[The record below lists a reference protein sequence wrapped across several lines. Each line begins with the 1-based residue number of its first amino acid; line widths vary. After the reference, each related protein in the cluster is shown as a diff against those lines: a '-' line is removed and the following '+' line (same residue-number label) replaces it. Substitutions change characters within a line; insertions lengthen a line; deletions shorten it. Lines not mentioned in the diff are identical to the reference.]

1 METEFQNA
9 VGKSMGEVARDIAE
23 FLSCSCVIHPQKQ
36 IDLSTLLPDL
46 NMAQQFS
53 FALFSEAL
61 AQGMSVDSA
70 ESFYR
75 HAVASVVDDAV
86 IDAVVAAF
94 HNTEGA
100 EYKAYE
106 QKYGNRF
113 SMLDG
118 SYWATCLAIGID
130 ADAVGDVLQ
139 YLRLFIICL
148 MEFAYMGD
156 RNPNATYAWNYYES
170 FRAMLDELTA
180 PPAAEPLPLKV
191 RAMGGTAGKRQGD
204 GYVLSLGVDVENPN
218 PDRMARGVG
227 IDITLK
233 DKNGTVITVIKD
245 QIQSIDPATVYHYGV
260 TRKIRGAATAGL
272 SASAKAAGFL
282 KLSTPIMKHIKLT
295 ELRMQKLPEEGVKLL
310 GKLSSEYDRPLRSL
324 TLHYHFLSAD
334 NKILGG
340 GNEWLFD
347 TVEPN
352 KTSEL
357 SFHVPVSFDRAAK
370 VVYSTDFDA
379 MELIK

>member
-23 FLSCSCVIHPQKQ
+23 FLSCSCVVHPQKQ
-36 IDLSTLLPDL
+36 IDLSALLPDL
-46 NMAQQFS
+46 NMEQQFS

-61 AQGMSVDSA
+61 AQGMSPDAA

-75 HAVASVVDDAV
+75 HAVASVVEDGV
-86 IDAVVAAF
+86 IDAIVAAF
-94 HNTEGA
+94 RDTSSA
-100 EYKAYE
+100 EYQSYE

-156 RNPNATYAWNYYES
+156 RNPSATYAWNYYES
-170 FRAMLDELTA
+170 FRTMLDELIA
-180 PPAAEPLPLKV
+180 PPEAAPLPLKV
-191 RAMGGTAGKRQGD
+191 RAMGGTAGKRVGD
-204 GYVLSLGVDVENPN
+204 TYVLSLGVDIENPN

-233 DKNGTVITVIKD
+233 DKSGNVITVIKD

-272 SASAKAAGFL
+272 AASAKASTFL
-282 KLSTPIMKHIKLT
+282 KLSTPIMKHVKLS
-295 ELRMQKLPEEGVKLL
+295 ELRMLKQEDGVKLF
-310 GKLSSEYDRPLRSL
+310 GKLRSDYDRPLRSM

-347 TVEPN
+347 AVEP
-352 KTSEL
+352 KQETAL
-357 SFHVPVSFDRAAK
+357 LATIPVSVDRAAK